1 MKRIFMLGE
10 MAVLLLA
17 ILLGAPAI
25 AADKFARPNIL
36 LILTDDL
43 GNNDL
48 ASWGDGIA
56 PTPTL
61 DALSRQSVRF
71 RRHYTDSTCSPSR
84 ASLLTGREP
93 VSIGFQANG
102 LGLSADL
109 DTLPKSLKTLGYHTV
124 HLGKWHIGEALEY
137 PNIQPSFHGFDYWF
151 GMLNHFVLRGPGP
164 DGGTLQRQPT
174 HINPWLQDNGAA
186 PKQYQGSLDDL
197 LTNKAIEQI
206 VKHDQQPWFINL
218 WLFSPHTPYQPSAEF
233 AARFPATPQGKF
245 LAVLAQLDNNIARIL
260 QALDTSGQ
268 ADNTI
273 VVFAS
278 DNGGPSYA
286 RDNNWPLQG
295 VKATYLEG
303 GVRSPLLLRWPGHF
317 VNSDISA
324 ATTIMDIYPTLL
336 ALAGSKGP
344 ETIDGQSLVPAMQRK
359 AFKEH
364 DYLFSA
370 AENGKQDMVYG
381 GRSLSENRLFYRDPY
396 GAITSATLASAI
408 PVAPVSSVVVPF
420 DKAQAQRLIKDW
432 ESRVREL
439 PLTWQPAKSSQNGIL
454 TGRDFQR
461 APVFAGYTLGL
472 SVHDIVLP
480 AKDATLVEQEGVWR
494 VELLA
499 DRRLRIVH
507 GQVEQFSA
515 PITEVNACNRL
526 IVSFKVNPEYSF
538 PFPAPASAKLA
549 AYWNDQQILDSST
562 LLQRPKSAEVLANPT
577 LIGLRADGSPT
588 FSGAI
593 DRPIV
598 INKYLYPSQDGYG
611 LDDLR
616 GKLCMSGKG

>member
-1 MKRIFMLGE
+1 MKKILMLGE
-10 MAVLLLA
+10 IIVTLLIIFLS
-17 ILLGAPAI
+17 APAI
-25 AADKFARPNIL
+25 AADKFSRPNIL

-48 ASWGDGIA
+48 ASWGDGSA

-61 DALSRQSVRF
+61 DALSRQSIRF

-84 ASLLTGREP
+84 AALLTGREP

-109 DTLPKSLKTLGYHTV
+109 DTLPKSLKALGYHTV

-151 GMLNHFVLRGPGP
+151 GMLNHFVLRGLGP
-164 DGGTLQRQPT
+164 DGGILQRQPT
-174 HINPWLQDNGAA
+174 HVNPWLQENGAA
-186 PKQYQGSLDDL
+186 PKQYKGSLDDL
-197 LTNKAIEQI
+197 LTSKAIELI
-206 VKHDQQPWFINL
+206 SKPTQQPWFINL

-233 AARFPATPQGKF
+233 AARFPATPEGKF

-303 GVRSPLLLRWPGHF
+303 GVRSPLLLRWPVHF
-317 VNSDISA
+317 LNADISA
-324 ATTIMDIYPTLL
+324 ATTIMDIYPTLVE
-336 ALAGSKGP
+336 LAGGKP
-344 ETIDGQSLVPAMQRK
+344 PVTIDGQSLVRVMQGK
-359 AFKEH
+359 PLKEQV
-364 DYLFSA
+364 YLFSA
-370 AENGKQDMVYG
+370 AENGNQDMVYG
-381 GRSLSENRLFYRDPY
+381 GRSLSDSRLFYRDTY
-396 GAITSATLASAI
+396 GAVTSATLAPAI
-408 PVAPVSSVVVPF
+408 PTAPVSSVVVPF
-420 DKAQAQRLIKDW
+420 DKTQAQRLIKDW
-432 ESRVREL
+432 EARVRKL
-439 PLTWQPAKSSQNGIL
+439 PLTWQPAKPSHSGIL

-472 SVHDIVLP
+472 SLHGATLPESDI
-480 AKDATLVEQEGVWR
+480 TLVEQAGVWH
-494 VELLA
+494 VQLLA
-499 DRRLRIVH
+499 DHRLRVVH

-526 IVSFKVNPEYSF
+526 IVSMKINPEYSF
-538 PFPAPASAKLA
+538 PFPAPASAKLT
-549 AYWNDQQILDSST
+549 AYWNDRQILDGST
-562 LLQRPKSAEVLANPT
+562 LLQRPTSVEVLANPT
-577 LIGLRADGSPT
+577 FIGSRTDGSQAFP
-588 FSGAI
+588 GEI
-593 DRPIV
+593 GRPIV
-598 INKYLYPSQDGYG
+598 INKYLYPNQESYG

-616 GKLCMSGKG
+616 GQLCMSGKN

>member
-1 MKRIFMLGE
+1 MKRVFMLGE
-10 MAVLLLA
+10 VAVLLLA
-17 ILLGAPAI
+17 ILLSTPAI
-25 AADKFARPNIL
+25 AGDTVTKPNIL

-48 ASWGDGIA
+48 ASWGDGRA

-102 LGLSADL
+102 LGLSTDL
-109 DTLPKSLKTLGYHTV
+109 DTLPKSLKALGYHTV

-137 PNIQPSFHGFDYWF
+137 PNIQPSVHGFDYWF
-151 GMLNHFVLRGPGP
+151 GMLNHFVLQGPGP

-186 PKQYQGSLDDL
+186 PKQYQGALDDL

-206 VKHDQQPWFINL
+206 VKHGQQPWFINL

-233 AARFPATPQGKF
+233 AARFAATPEGKF

-260 QALDTSGQ
+260 QALNESGQ

-336 ALAGSKGP
+336 ALAGGKGP
-344 ETIDGQSLVPAMQRK
+344 ETIDGQSLVPAMQHK
-359 AFKEH
+359 PFKQR

-381 GRSLSENRLFYRDPY
+381 GRSLSDWRLFYRDPY
-396 GAITSATLASAI
+396 GVVTSANLAPAI
-408 PVAPVSSVVVPF
+408 PMAPVSAVAEPF
-420 DKAQAQRLIKDW
+420 EKAQAQGLIKAW
-432 ESRVREL
+432 EARIRPV
-439 PLTWQPAKSSQNGIL
+439 PLAWQPAKSGRGGML

-461 APVFAGYTLGL
+461 APVFAGYTMGL

-494 VELLA
+494 VELMA
-499 DRRLRIVH
+499 DHRLRIVH

-515 PITEVNACNRL
+515 PIIEVNACNRL
-526 IVSFKVNPEYSF
+526 IISVKVNPDYSF
-538 PFPAPASAKLA
+538 PFPAPASAKLT

-562 LLQRPKSAEVLANPT
+562 LLQRPKSAEVLAKPT
-577 LIGLRADGSPT
+577 FIGSRADGSHT
-588 FSGAI
+588 FTGAI

-598 INKYLYPSQDGYG
+598 INKYLYPNQDGYG
-611 LDDLR
+611 LNDLR
-616 GKLCMSGKG
+616 GRLCMESK

>member
-10 MAVLLLA
+10 IAVLLLA
-17 ILLGAPAI
+17 MFLSTPVI
-25 AADKFARPNIL
+25 AVEKFARPNIL

-48 ASWGDGIA
+48 ASWGDGRA

-109 DTLPKSLKTLGYHTV
+109 DTLPKSLKALDYHTV

-164 DGGTLQRQPT
+164 DGGILQRQPT
-174 HINPWLQDNGAA
+174 HMNPWLQENGAA

-197 LTNKAIEQI
+197 LVNKAIALI
-206 VKHDQQPWFINL
+206 AKPTQQPWFINL

-233 AARFPATPQGKF
+233 AARFPATPEGKF

-260 QALDTSGQ
+260 QALDQSGQ

-324 ATTIMDIYPTLL
+324 ATTIMDIYPTLVE
-336 ALAGSKGP
+336 LAGGKP
-344 ETIDGQSLVPAMQRK
+344 PMTIDGQSLVPAMQHK

-420 DKAQAQRLIKDW
+420 EKTQAQRLIKDW
-432 ESRVREL
+432 EARVRKV
-439 PLTWQPAKSSQNGIL
+439 PLTWQPATLNHSGVL

-472 SVHDIVLP
+472 SLHDATRPESDI
-480 AKDATLVEQEGVWR
+480 TLVEQAGVWR
-494 VELLA
+494 VQLLA
-499 DRRLRIVH
+499 DHRLRVVH

-515 PITEVNACNRL
+515 PITEFNTCNRL
-526 IVSFKVNPEYSF
+526 IVSMKINPEYSF
-538 PFPAPASAKLA
+538 PFPAPASAKLT
-549 AYWNDQQILDSST
+549 AYWNDRQILDGSI
-562 LLQRPKSAEVLANPT
+562 LLQRPTSVEVLANPT
-577 LIGLRADGSPT
+577 FIGSHTDGSQA
-588 FSGAI
+588 FLGEI
-593 DRPIV
+593 GRPIV
-598 INKYLYPSQDGYG
+598 INKYLFPNQEGYG
-611 LDDLR
+611 LNDLR
-616 GKLCMSGKG
+616 GQLCMNGKN

>member
-10 MAVLLLA
+10 ITVLLLA
-17 ILLGAPAI
+17 ILLSTPAI
-25 AADKFARPNIL
+25 AADKLAKPNIL

-48 ASWGDGIA
+48 ASWGDGSA

-109 DTLPKSLKTLGYHTV
+109 DTLPKSLKALGYHTV

-151 GMLNHFVLRGPGP
+151 GMLNHFVLQGPGP
-164 DGGTLQRQPT
+164 AGGVLQRQPT
-174 HINPWLQDNGAA
+174 HVNPWLQDNGAA
-186 PKQYQGSLDDL
+186 PKQYKGSLDDL
-197 LTNKAIEQI
+197 LTNKAIELIAKQD
-206 VKHDQQPWFINL
+206 KQPWFINL

-233 AARFPATPQGKF
+233 AARFPATPEGKF
-245 LAVLAQLDNNIARIL
+245 LAVLAQLDSNIARIL
-260 QALDTSGQ
+260 QALDNSGQ

-303 GVRSPLLLRWPGHF
+303 GVRSPLLLRWPGHYL
-317 VNSDISA
+317 NSDIPA
-324 ATTIMDIYPTLL
+324 ATTIMDIYPTLVE
-336 ALAGSKGP
+336 LAGGESP
-344 ETIDGQSLVPAMQRK
+344 ATIDGQSLVGAMQHK
-359 AFKEH
+359 PFKEH

-370 AENGKQDMVYG
+370 AENGKQDMIYG
-381 GRSLSENRLFYRDPY
+381 GRSLSESRLFYRDPY
-396 GAITSATLASAI
+396 GGVTSAALAPAI
-408 PVAPVSSVVVPF
+408 PLAPVSSVAAPF
-420 DKAQAQRLIKDW
+420 DKAQAQRLIKAW
-432 ESRVREL
+432 EARVRAL
-439 PLTWQPAKSSQNGIL
+439 PLTWKPAKPGRSGML

-472 SVHDIVLP
+472 SLNGVTLP
-480 AKDATLVEQEGVWR
+480 ESDTTLVDQAGVWQ
-494 VELLA
+494 VQLLA
-499 DRRLRIVH
+499 DHRLRILH
-507 GQVEQFSA
+507 GQVAQFSA

-526 IVSFKVNPEYSF
+526 IVSMKVNPEYSF
-538 PFPAPASAKLA
+538 PFPAPASARLT
-549 AYWNDQQILDSST
+549 AYWNDRQILESST
-562 LLQRPKSAEVLANPT
+562 LLQRPKFVEALANPT
-577 LIGLRADGSPT
+577 FIGSRADGSQIFP
-588 FSGAI
+588 GI
-593 DRPIV
+593 INRPIV
-598 INKYLYPSQDGYG
+598 INKYLYSNQEGYG

-616 GKLCMSGKG
+616 GQLCINNKG

>member
-1 MKRIFMLGE
+1 MTQVFMLGE
-10 MAVLLLA
+10 VAVLLLA
-17 ILLGAPAI
+17 ILLSTPAI
-25 AADKFARPNIL
+25 AGDTVAKPNIL

-48 ASWGDGIA
+48 ASWGDGSA

-102 LGLSADL
+102 LGLSADI
-109 DTLPKSLKTLGYHTV
+109 DTLPKSLKALGYHTV

-164 DGGTLQRQPT
+164 DGGILQRQPT
-174 HINPWLQDNGAA
+174 HINPWLQDNGTA

-233 AARFPATPQGKF
+233 AARFAATPEGKF

-260 QALDTSGQ
+260 QALDKSGQ

-303 GVRSPLLLRWPGHF
+303 GVRSPLLLRWPGRF

-324 ATTIMDIYPTLL
+324 ATTIMDIYPTLVE
-336 ALAGSKGP
+336 LAGGKP
-344 ETIDGQSLVPAMQRK
+344 PVTIDGQSLVRAMQGK
-359 AFKEH
+359 PLKEH
-364 DYLFSA
+364 AYLFSA
-370 AENGKQDMVYG
+370 AENGNQDMVYG
-381 GRSLSENRLFYRDPY
+381 GRSLSERRLFYRDPY
-396 GAITSATLASAI
+396 GGVTSATLAPAI
-408 PVAPVSSVVVPF
+408 PVAPVISVAVPF
-420 DKAQAQRLIKDW
+420 DKTQVQRLIKKW
-432 ESRVREL
+432 EAGVRKL
-439 PLTWQPAKSSQNGIL
+439 PLTWQPAKSSHSGIL
-454 TGRDFQR
+454 RGRDFQR

-472 SVHDIVLP
+472 SLKGATLP
-480 AKDATLVEQEGVWR
+480 DSEITLVEQAGVWQ
-494 VELLA
+494 VQLLA
-499 DRRLRIVH
+499 DHRLRIVH

-515 PITEVNACNRL
+515 PITEVNTCNRL
-526 IVSFKVNPEYSF
+526 IISVKVDPEYTF
-538 PFPAPASAKLA
+538 PFPAPASANLT
-549 AYWNDQQILDSST
+549 AYWNGRQILESST
-562 LLQRPKSAEVLANPT
+562 LLQRPTSVEVLANPT
-577 LIGLRADGSPT
+577 FIGSRADGSQAFP
-588 FSGAI
+588 GLI
-593 DRPIV
+593 YRPIV
-598 INKYLYPSQDGYG
+598 INKYLYLGQEGYG
-611 LDDLR
+611 LDDL
-616 GKLCMSGKG
+616 GGQLCMDNS